1 MNISLGNAEGQRKKQ
16 EIRKCYKYNKE
27 GHLAKDYKSKQPMKN
42 RRNQTDNPEDK
53 KEERFI
59 EGLEQ
64 AQYNKPLYIINIK
77 INILFQT
84 KEITKKGN

>member
-1 MNISLGNAEGQRKKQ
+1 MKIENWDASTVTYMNISLGNAEGQRKKQ

-59 EGLEQ
+59 EGLE
-64 AQYNKPLYIINIK
+64 
-77 INILFQT
+77 
-84 KEITKKGN
+84 